1 MNAATGTICRCAV
14 MRWMLAPL
22 AAGLIAFAPRA
33 APADQRVEL
42 HSRDGVVQ
50 AIDFIPVADPVATVI
65 LFPGGGGVIAQS
77 RKNFVVRV
85 RHRFADH
92 GFNVAVADAPSD
104 QSGRMGAAFRAS
116 AQQAQDVAAIIAF
129 VRSKAAVPVWLIG
142 TSMGTIS
149 AANAAARLGPPQVA
163 GVVLTSSVW
172 SGGMNAVPIA
182 QIAVPVLV
190 VHNRDD
196 RCPSSPYPGAEQAM
210 AQLTAAPA
218 KELIAVAGG
227 ASFSRD
233 CGALSPHGYYK
244 IENQVVAPIIRWIEA
259 HPPAP

>member
-1 MNAATGTICRCAV
+1 MAQARARRMNAATGTICRCAV

-85 RHRFADH
+85 RHRFAAH

-142 TSMGTIS
+142 TSMRDHLGRQRRS
-149 AANAAARLGPPQVA
+149 ASRPAAGRG
-163 GVVLTSSVW
+163 
-172 SGGMNAVPIA
+172 
-182 QIAVPVLV
+182 
-190 VHNRDD
+190 R
-196 RCPSSPYPGAEQAM
+196 R
-210 AQLTAAPA
+210 AAPRA
-218 KELIAVAGG
+218 YGRAA
-227 ASFSRD
+227 
-233 CGALSPHGYYK
+233 
-244 IENQVVAPIIRWIEA
+244 
-259 HPPAP
+259 